1 MMTPSSQLLTLP
13 VKAAARLLALAL
25 LEEIQRAQQRLDN
38 PEDTE
43 ALHDFRVALRRLR
56 SCLRA
61 YKPYLKESLS
71 KTMRRQLR
79 ELAAA
84 TRTSRDIEV
93 QLAWLHKQLS
103 RLGAR
108 QRIGAHR
115 MLQQLEDR
123 KTVADRELHRYIT
136 TTFSHIQARLKRR
149 LSSYTVTVCL
159 HKSSHEESYAEVA
172 AKQTVQLGQ
181 PLQQHLSKIQSI
193 TDEQEAHQARIAG
206 KHLRYQLEP
215 FAESLEGGAMLIERL
230 ESLQDLLGDLH
241 DAQMLI
247 HEIVIARQQWRGE
260 AQEIGGLTAL
270 VNQLRKFNQQTFAK
284 LEADWLDEH
293 GNDFFTTLHDVAKNL
308 LKLSG
313 AQIEV

>member
-1 MMTPSSQLLTLP
+1 MTIPSSQLLTLP
-13 VKAAARLLALAL
+13 VKAAARLLALAF

-38 PEDTE
+38 PKDTE

-61 YKPYLKESLS
+61 YKPYLRESLS

-79 ELAAA
+79 KLAAA
-84 TRTSRDIEV
+84 TRTSRDLEV
-93 QLAWLHKQLS
+93 QLAWLYKQLS

-149 LSSYTVTVCL
+149 LSFYTVTVSL
-159 HKSSHEESYAEVA
+159 HKSSHEQSYAGVA
-172 AKQTVQLGQ
+172 AERIVQLGQ
-181 PLQQHLSKIQSI
+181 TLQQHLSTIQSI

-206 KHLRYQLEP
+206 KHLRYLLEP
-215 FAESLEGGAMLIERL
+215 FAESLEGGAMLIEQL

-241 DAQMLI
+241 DAQTLAN
-247 HEIVIARQQWRGE
+247 EIVIASQQWPNE
-260 AQEIGGLTAL
+260 AQEVRGLTAL
-270 VNQLRKFNQQTFAK
+270 ANRLSKLTQKAFAK
-284 LEADWLDEH
+284 LEAGWLAEH
-293 GNDFFTTLHDVAKNL
+293 GKVFFTTLHDVAKNL
-308 LKLSG
+308 LRNL
-313 AQIEV
+313 